1 MSPFSRKELGIHS
14 TPGRS
19 TRSRRSSSPIGGS
32 LGLEIKLREGL
43 SPRVWGERVR
53 AWGRE
58 SWREREWYGLVSE
71 RERFKT
77 LVGPRWQKSR
87 PEYPETNPEYPD
99 SQPEIPG
106 SQWFPEINYDWVD
119 LICFENLF
127 KHQNWVIWHPQ
138 LYFQLNILLSLFLPF
153 NIIWFQKW
161 REPLFRIISKEIFS
175 FHMLN
180 C

>member
-19 TRSRRSSSPIGGS
+19 TWSRRSSTPIGGS

-43 SPRVWGERVR
+43 SPRVWGERVSV
-53 AWGRE
+53 RE
-58 SWREREWYGLVSE
+58 RELTGEREWYGLVSE

-77 LVGPRWQKSR
+77 LEGPRWQNHAQSIRKQTRSIR
-87 PEYPETNPEYPD
+87 IIPEFPD
-99 SQPEIPG
+99 SHPEVPG
-106 SQWFPEINYDWVD
+106 SQWFPEINCDWVN

-138 LYFQLNILLSLFLPF
+138 LYF
-153 NIIWFQKW
+153 
-161 REPLFRIISKEIFS
+161 
-175 FHMLN
+175 
-180 C
+180 

>member
-19 TRSRRSSSPIGGS
+19 TWSRRSSTPIGGS

-77 LVGPRWQKSR
+77 LVGPRWQNHARSIRKQTRSIR
-87 PEYPETNPEYPD
+87 IIPEFPD
-99 SQPEIPG
+99 SHPEVPG
-106 SQWFPEINYDWVD
+106 SQWFLEINCDWVD
-119 LICFENLF
+119 LICFWKFVQTSKLS
-127 KHQNWVIWHPQ
+127 HLAPQ
-138 LYFQLNILLSLFLPF
+138 LYF
-153 NIIWFQKW
+153 
-161 REPLFRIISKEIFS
+161 
-175 FHMLN
+175 
-180 C
+180 

>member
-19 TRSRRSSSPIGGS
+19 TWSRRSSTPIGGS

-71 RERFKT
+71 RERFKM
-77 LVGPRWQKSR
+77 LVGPRWQNHARSIRKQTRSIR
-87 PEYPETNPEYPD
+87 IIPEFLD
-99 SQPEIPG
+99 SHQEVPG
-106 SQWFPEINYDWVD
+106 SQWFPEINCDWVD

-127 KHQNWVIWHPQ
+127 KHQNWVIWHPN
-138 LYFQLNILLSLFLPF
+138 Y
-153 NIIWFQKW
+153 
-161 REPLFRIISKEIFS
+161 IFS
-175 FHMLN
+175 
-180 C
+180 

>member
-14 TPGRS
+14 TPGWS
-19 TRSRRSSSPIGGS
+19 TWSRRSSTPIGGS

-77 LVGPRWQKSR
+77 LVGALVTKSR
-87 PEYPETNPEYPD
+87 PEYPKTNPEYPD
-99 SQPEIPG
+99 YSGFSRFTPG
-106 SQWFPEINYDWVD
+106 SSGFTMIPRDKLRLSRLDLFWKFVQTSKLSHLASTTIFLAKTHLFPCSWI
-119 LICFENLF
+119 LI
-127 KHQNWVIWHPQ
+127 
-138 LYFQLNILLSLFLPF
+138 
-153 NIIWFQKW
+153 
-161 REPLFRIISKEIFS
+161 
-175 FHMLN
+175 
-180 C
+180 